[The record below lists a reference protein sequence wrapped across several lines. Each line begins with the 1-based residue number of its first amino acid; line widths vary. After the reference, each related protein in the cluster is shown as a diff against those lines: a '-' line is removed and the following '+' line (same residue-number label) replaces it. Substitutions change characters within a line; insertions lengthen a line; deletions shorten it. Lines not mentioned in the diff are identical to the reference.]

1 MNELVKPV
9 ATAEVEK
16 FLGLWEQY
24 NALVLNHRWGSL
36 ERYGRDYMALI
47 EANERIANDTMG
59 ELNPILELGEAMKLL
74 GADVAEAAAQYH
86 ADLYRY
92 NQAVQDEANKPQREW
107 EQAKEALVRTFEK
120 EKRSLAIK
128 LGKLSSKRWSGTDA
142 EKAYHAE
149 QYELLFARQNV
160 VELMLSDVQWMRYS
174 EHEGTVFS
182 DELVAQAAGSRR
194 ERINELIAKFDA
206 NRLQEVDA

>member
-9 ATAEVEK
+9 ATPEVEK
-16 FLGLWEQY
+16 FLGLWDEY
-24 NALVLNHRWGSL
+24 YKAANGCRL
-36 ERYGRDYMALI
+36 ESMSIWGRDYLSI
-47 EANERIANDTMG
+47 VGLNEAKADENVAAMNVV
-59 ELNPILELGEAMKLL
+59 LELGEAMKLM
-74 GADVAEAAAQYH
+74 GEAVAEAATEYH
-86 ADLYRY
+86 SALYAY
-92 NQAVQDEANKPQREW
+92 NEAVKAAEDKPRRDWEA
-107 EQAKEALVRTFEK
+107 AKETLVRTFEK
-120 EKRSLAIK
+120 EKRSLSIK

-149 QYELLFARQNV
+149 QYELLSARQDV

-174 EHEGTVFS
+174 DYEGTVFS

-194 ERINELIAKFDA
+194 ERINQLIAEFDA